1 MKYDRVYWWIG
12 GTERGRWNERA
23 IQAGEH
29 VNDLCVRIR
38 NQGYVCVPGRASI
51 GAPEGPPILEAF
63 KLTGLN
69 RYGAIDKVV
78 QSMCAPCAAYH
89 EARQGSGSCDRV
101 SHSPDGPESNPV
113 LAQEEEGPPEPV
125 AIPVCMGCGCQMS
138 EREYR
143 EQGACNDCRPDHEAR
158 QKESA

>member
-1 MKYDRVYWWIG
+1 MATQVKPGTRCECRDHQHITHAIDTGPGFRGPDRVYDC
-12 GTERGRWNERA
+12 TREAVRMVTVRGS
-23 IQAGEH
+23 IQDMDG
-29 VNDLCVRIR
+29 LTI
-38 NQGYVCVPGRASI
+38 
-51 GAPEGPPILEAF
+51 APEAYREVP
-63 KLTGLN
+63 
-69 RYGAIDKVV
+69 
-78 QSMCAPCAAYH
+78 MCSPCAAYH